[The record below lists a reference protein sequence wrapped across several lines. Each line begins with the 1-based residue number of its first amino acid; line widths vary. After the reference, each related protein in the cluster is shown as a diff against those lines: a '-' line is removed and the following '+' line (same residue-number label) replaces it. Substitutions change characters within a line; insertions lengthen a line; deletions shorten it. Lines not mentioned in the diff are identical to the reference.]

1 MAVEKFSE
9 ISLFPIQDLVEDTQY
24 KVNVYAIVTTD
35 VNIESKELH
44 EKVMLKDGKLSLY
57 TEEGEENT

>member
-1 MAVEKFSE
+1 M
-9 ISLFPIQDLVEDTQY
+9 
-24 KVNVYAIVTTD
+24 YAIVTND

-57 TEEGEENT
+57 TDESEETT

>member
-1 MAVEKFSE
+1 MEN
-9 ISLFPIQDLVEDTQY
+9 TQY

-57 TEEGEENT
+57 TEEDEENTS